1 MAGADPSVEQRS
13 TYTLLAGVLYLA
25 DAASHGAEISSRA
38 GKANQSPASPP
49 AFPPTFLPTASLK
62 PCPIPIPRWPQLLQ
76 ARGRSLSGCLHG
88 LGQRPGVH
96 WEGTSTALIL
106 LCCSGKGSKAPR
118 DMAGSWDQH
127 QDVNPST
134 GMPGSLFFLGYPEG
148 IPLSLSAP
156 VPAHQQPGRE
166 QGQALTAFAKRGLCP
181 WPGPCVECH
190 TDIQLPPSNS
200 LLLCTF
206 LVLLGDPVPKSCP
219 NPRSHSVI
227 VP

>member
-13 TYTLLAGVLYLA
+13 TYTLLTGVLYLA
-25 DAASHGAEISSRA
+25 DTASHGAEISSRA

-62 PCPIPIPRWPQLLQ
+62 PCLTPIPRWPQLLQ

-134 GMPGSLFFLGYPEG
+134 GMPGSLFFLGCPEG

-181 WPGPCVECH
+181 WPGPCAECH
-190 TDIQLPPSNS
+190 TDIQLPPRNS

-206 LVLLGDPVPKSCP
+206 LVPLGDPVPKSCP
-219 NPRSHSVI
+219 NPRSHSII